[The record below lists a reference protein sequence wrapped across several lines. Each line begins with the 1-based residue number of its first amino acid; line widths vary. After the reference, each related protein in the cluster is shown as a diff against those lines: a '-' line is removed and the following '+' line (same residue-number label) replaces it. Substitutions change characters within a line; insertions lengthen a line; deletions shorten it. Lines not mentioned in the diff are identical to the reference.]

1 VGDPLFLKKN
11 KRKQMTRHLLFADFG
26 DQSLL
31 ENQGFFN
38 LKNIFYSK
46 HPENTLITLIN
57 LSMATQKTRK
67 TKINPKLKL
76 FSWTDLSPWAR
87 RREKNLGQTP
97 LMKWNLLTLK
107 LTIFMARIVIND
119 DFLSLL

>member
-1 VGDPLFLKKN
+1 VGDPLFLKK
-11 KRKQMTRHLLFADFG
+11 KQKKADDTPSAFCRFWRPKFAG
-26 DQSLL
+26 KS
-31 ENQGFFN
+31 GFFQFKKYF
-38 LKNIFYSK
+38 LFKTPRK
-46 HPENTLITLIN
+46 HLNYLDKPIHGH
-57 LSMATQKTRK
+57 
-67 TKINPKLKL
+67 TKNPKLKL